1 MLIRNGG
8 AWLGAS
14 ALLALTPLGCAKQEP
29 PRQPFT
35 VQREN
40 VVSATATV
48 QKVNLKTREV
58 TLKGEDGRVF
68 TIVAGEEVRNLP
80 QVKVKDAVVVA
91 YHEAVVAEMRPPT
104 DEEKASPR
112 QMVEI
117 AERAPVGGKPGAAA
131 AQGVRLVGTITAID
145 MSSLRVTM
153 KDLDGGV
160 TTVQAEN
167 AENVAKFKVGDP
179 VVFTY
184 TEAVAISV
192 EPAPKAKR

>member
-1 MLIRNGG
+1 M
-8 AWLGAS
+8 
-14 ALLALTPLGCAKQEP
+14 
-29 PRQPFT
+29 
-35 VQREN
+35 QREN
-40 VVSATATV
+40 LVSTTATV
-48 QKVNLKTREV
+48 QKVNLKTRQV

-80 QVKVKDAVVVA
+80 RVKVKDKVVVA
-91 YHEAVVAEMRPPT
+91 YHEAVSAEMRPAT

-112 QMVEI
+112 RMVQI
-117 AERAPVGGKPGAAA
+117 AGRAPAGEKPGAAA
-131 AQGVRLVGTITAID
+131 ASSVRLVGTITAID
-145 MSSLRVTM
+145 MSSLRVTL

-160 TTVQAEN
+160 TTVQAQN

-184 TEAVAISV
+184 TEAMAISV